1 MFRCLYAYKYVCK
14 RMCVYTHAFIMF
26 VNAKFTA
33 LRCRPD
39 AVALQQNFVA
49 TSLALGRLSFTVTR
63 A

>member
-1 MFRCLYAYKYVCK
+1 
-14 RMCVYTHAFIMF
+14 MF